1 MASIGEKREWDVSE
15 IEEGA
20 SVAVYGI
27 PINVSPVR
35 ESRKK
40 KGVYHFNAHL
50 SDGKRC
56 VRVVLFDTS
65 HLEVMKKAEE
75 EKASVLVDNMYSLVK
90 KNMVTQELEVLMNQK
105 SKVGASPHKLSL
117 GPGEV
122 EAATSRKVSKR
133 REIVSLRVNQGIDV
147 VCKVIKVSDVVGVQK
162 ADGRVLKKR
171 DVAIRDSSGCIH
183 VVLW

>member
-1 MASIGEKREWDVSE
+1 MASIGEKREWDMSE

-20 SVAVYGI
+20 GVVIHGI
-27 PINVSPVR
+27 PVNVSPVR

-56 VRVVLFDTS
+56 VRVVSFDTS

-75 EKASVLVDNMYSLVK
+75 EKASVLVNDMYSLVK
-90 KNMVTQELEVLMNQK
+90 KNMMTQELEVLMNQK

-122 EAATSRKVSKR
+122 AAATSRKVSKL
-133 REIVSLRVNQGIDV
+133 REIVSLR
-147 VCKVIKVSDVVGVQK
+147 
-162 ADGRVLKKR
+162 
-171 DVAIRDSSGCIH
+171 
-183 VVLW
+183 

>member
-1 MASIGEKREWDVSE
+1 MASIGEKRDWDVSE

-20 SVAVYGI
+20 GVAVHGI
-27 PINVSPVR
+27 PLNVSPVR

-40 KGVYHFNAHL
+40 KGMYYFNAHL
-50 SDGKRC
+50 SDGKRG
-56 VRVVLFDTS
+56 VRVVSFDTS

-75 EKASVLVDNMYSLVK
+75 KKASVLVDNSLVK
-90 KNMVTQELEVLMNQK
+90 KNTVTQELEVLMNQK

-122 EAATSRKVSKR
+122 EAATSRKVSKL

-147 VCKVIKVSDVVGVQK
+147 VCKV
-162 ADGRVLKKR
+162 
-171 DVAIRDSSGCIH
+171 
-183 VVLW
+183 

>member
-27 PINVSPVR
+27 LINVSPVR

-56 VRVVLFDTS
+56 VCVVLFDTS
-65 HLEVMKKAEE
+65 HLEVMKKAMEG
-75 EKASVLVDNMYSLVK
+75 KVSVLVDDSLVRDGWWVRLYSSSRHAQ
-90 KNMVTQELEVLMNQK
+90 MYTY
-105 SKVGASPHKLSL
+105 SSLS
-117 GPGEV
+117 
-122 EAATSRKVSKR
+122 T
-133 REIVSLRVNQGIDV
+133 I
-147 VCKVIKVSDVVGVQK
+147 
-162 ADGRVLKKR
+162 
-171 DVAIRDSSGCIH
+171 
-183 VVLW
+183 LWT

>member
-56 VRVVLFDTS
+56 VCVVLFDTS
-65 HLEVMKKAEE
+65 HLEVMKKAMEG
-75 EKASVLVDNMYSLVK
+75 KVSVLVDDSLVK
-90 KNMVTQELEVLMNQK
+90 NMVIQELGGVDEP
-105 SKVGASPHKLSL
+105 KVQGWCFPSQAVTGARGS
-117 GPGEV
+117 
-122 EAATSRKVSKR
+122 
-133 REIVSLRVNQGIDV
+133 
-147 VCKVIKVSDVVGVQK
+147 
-162 ADGRVLKKR
+162 
-171 DVAIRDSSGCIH
+171 
-183 VVLW
+183 